1 MWPLIFA
8 NQIQDIVLVRD
19 CTIARETKETI
30 DHLGAYH
37 TIINM
42 VEMWDRGSTV
52 LSSEVF

>member
-52 LSSEVF
+52 ISSEVI